1 MINSGSWQLYSENK
15 EAWLAMLNDCANAK
29 TSIDLEQFI
38 FVNDDFGQ
46 KLINI
51 CKNRAKEGVQ
61 VRFLWDAAGS
71 FTFWGSELVNELKDS
86 GIKLIFW
93 KTLIPSYFKV
103 PNFRYWFFRNHR
115 RTLIID
121 NKIGYT
127 GSLCVDDKLKNWRD
141 TNVRLEGP
149 VVNEMYGAFEQMWS
163 RAINKRPARYKR
175 LPKTEEFRYV
185 TNYPSPG
192 RRHIYSEILKAIRK
206 SEHFIYIT
214 TPYFVPTHR
223 LLRTIK
229 AASYRGVDIKLI
241 LPEKSDH
248 YLVDLGARAFFRS
261 LLHSGVRIYLY
272 KGNMIHSKAI
282 TIDNTWAT
290 VGSMNLDSI
299 SLLYN
304 FEANIITTNDR
315 FAKKLKEH
323 FFEDLTES
331 TEINLKDWQK
341 RPFYQKILETLTHLI
356 KRLL

>member
-38 FVNDDFGQ
+38 FINDDFGQ

-127 GSLCVDDKLKNWRD
+127 GSLCVDNKLKNWRD

-175 LPKTEEFRYV
+175 LLKNEEFRYV

-206 SEHFIYIT
+206 SEHYIYIT

-229 AASYRGVDIKLI
+229 AASYRGVDVRII

-248 YLVDLGARAFFRS
+248 YIVDLGARAFFRS

-315 FAKKLKEH
+315 FAKTLKEH
-323 FFEDLTES
+323 FFEDITES
-331 TEINLKDWQK
+331 TEINLKNWQK

>member
-1 MINSGSWQLYSENK
+1 MINSSSWQLYSENK

-38 FVNDDFGQ
+38 FVNDGFGQ

-86 GIKLIFW
+86 GIKLLFW

-149 VVNEMYGAFEQMWS
+149 VVNDMYKAFEQMWS
-163 RAINKRPARYKR
+163 RATNKRPTRYKK
-175 LPKTEEFRYV
+175 LSKTEEFRYV

-192 RRHIYSEILKAIRK
+192 RRYIYSEILKAIRK
-206 SEHFIYIT
+206 SEHYIYIT

-229 AASYRGVDIKLI
+229 AASYRGVDVRII

-248 YLVDLGARAFFRS
+248 YVVDLGARAFFRS
-261 LLHSGVRIYLY
+261 LLYSGIRIYLY
-272 KGNMIHSKAI
+272 KGNMIHSKSI

-304 FEANIITTNDR
+304 FEANIVSTNDR
-315 FAKKLKEH
+315 FSKKLKEH

-341 RPFYQKILETLTHLI
+341 RPFYQKILETLTHLV